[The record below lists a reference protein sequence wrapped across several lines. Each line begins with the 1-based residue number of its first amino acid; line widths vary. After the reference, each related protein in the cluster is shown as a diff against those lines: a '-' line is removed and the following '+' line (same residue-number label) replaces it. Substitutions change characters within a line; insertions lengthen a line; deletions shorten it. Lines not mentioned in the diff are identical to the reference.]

1 MMTYITLKGALFM
14 SLLFIL
20 DMAGTFFFAVS
31 GAMVAVKKNMDLF
44 GVIVLGTITA
54 IGGGTLR
61 EVLLGQFP
69 PFVFRQDVYLYLA
82 VTGALLTF
90 LFVEQLLHIRSVVLL
105 ADAVG
110 LGTFVT
116 IGVLRA
122 LNADITPTSAVIL
135 GTVTAVAG
143 GMIRDVLAGEIPFV
157 LTRDFYAV
165 SCILG
170 GILFLVLRHFGL
182 PASTVMAA
190 TTSFVIALR
199 VLAIRFNWRLP
210 KPH

>member
-1 MMTYITLKGALFM
+1 M

-20 DMAGTFFFAVS
+20 DMAGTFFFAIS
-31 GAMVAVKKNMDLF
+31 GAMVGIKKNMDLF
-44 GVIVLGTITA
+44 GIIVLGTVTA

-61 EVLLGQFP
+61 EIFLGQFP
-69 PFVFRQDVYLYLA
+69 PFVFRQDMYFYLA
-82 VTGALLTF
+82 ITGSLVTW
-90 LFVEQLLHIRSVVLL
+90 LFVEQLLRIRSVVLL

-116 IGVLRA
+116 IGVTRA
-122 LNADITPTSAVIL
+122 LAAEITPTSAIIL

-143 GMIRDVLAGEIPFV
+143 GMIRDVLAGEIPYV

-170 GILFLVLRHFGL
+170 GIAYLGMNALHVPLQFTMAVT
-182 PASTVMAA
+182 TVI
-190 TTSFVIALR
+190 VILLR
-199 VLAIRFNWRLP
+199 VLAIRYRWKLP
-210 KPH
+210 RPH

>member
-1 MMTYITLKGALFM
+1 MN
-14 SLLFIL
+14 LLFFL

-44 GVIVLGTITA
+44 GIIVLGTVTA

-61 EVLLGQFP
+61 EILLGRFP
-69 PFVFRQDVYLYLA
+69 PFAFRQDLYFYLA
-82 VTGALLTF
+82 FSGSLLTF
-90 LFVEQLLHIRSVVLL
+90 LFVEQLLRIRSVVLL

-116 IGVLRA
+116 IGVTKA
-122 LNADITPTSAVIL
+122 LAADITPTSAVIL

-143 GMIRDVLAGEIPFV
+143 GMIRDVLAGEIPFI

-165 SCILG
+165 SCIIG
-170 GILFLVLRHFGL
+170 GIAFLALSSLGIPTHI
-182 PASTVMAA
+182 VMTA
-190 TTSFVIALR
+190 TTLLVIILR
-199 VLAIRFNWRLP
+199 VLAIRFQWRLP
-210 KPH
+210 RPH

>member
-1 MMTYITLKGALFM
+1 M

-20 DMAGTFFFAVS
+20 DLAGTFFFAIS

-44 GVIVLGTITA
+44 GIIVLGTVTA

-69 PFVFRQDVYLYLA
+69 PFAFRQDLYFSLA
-82 VTGALLTF
+82 IIGSMFTF
-90 LFVEQLLHIRSVVLL
+90 LFMEQLLRIRSVVLL

-122 LNADITPTSAVIL
+122 LEMNTTYTSAIIL
-135 GTVTAVAG
+135 GTITATAG

-165 SCILG
+165 SCIIG
-170 GILFLVLRHFGL
+170 GIFFIILHRVGVTPDL
-182 PASTVMAA
+182 VMAL
-190 TTSFVIALR
+190 TTLLVIILR
-199 VLAIRFNWRLP
+199 VFAIRYGWTLP
-210 KPH
+210 RPH

>member
-1 MMTYITLKGALFM
+1 MG
-14 SLLFIL
+14 LLFFL

-31 GAMVAVKKNMDLF
+31 GAMVGVKKNMDLF
-44 GVIVLGTITA
+44 GIIVLGTVTA

-61 EVLLGQFP
+61 EVLIGQFP
-69 PFVFRQDVYLYLA
+69 PFVFRQDVYFYVAIIGSLFTY
-82 VTGALLTF
+82 
-90 LFVEQLLHIRSVVLL
+90 LFVEYLLRIKSIVLL

-116 IGVLRA
+116 IGVTRA
-122 LNADITPTSAVIL
+122 LSVDITATSAVIL
-135 GTVTAVAG
+135 GTITAVAG

-170 GILFLVLRHFGL
+170 GITYLALNSLQAPQNATMAVTTLLVI
-182 PASTVMAA
+182 V
-190 TTSFVIALR
+190 LR
-199 VLAIRFNWRLP
+199 VLAIRFGWKLP
-210 KPH
+210 RPH